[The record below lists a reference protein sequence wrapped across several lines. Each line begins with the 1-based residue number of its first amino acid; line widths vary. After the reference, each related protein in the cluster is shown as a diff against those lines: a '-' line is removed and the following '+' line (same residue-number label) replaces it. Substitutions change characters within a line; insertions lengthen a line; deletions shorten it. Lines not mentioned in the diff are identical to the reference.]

1 MRQQAYDPKF
11 PQTPVGSL
19 YPVNYVVGVIDDLQE
34 AQRAEQAFK
43 DAGYDA
49 NTTRLMESHEAI
61 TKIQEL
67 EHNRNPIQRF
77 LSSFQATTD
86 ETGADIYRFEARQGH
101 HILYVR
107 ACSTYVRACSP
118 KEVAQICDLMERFH
132 AHIVKFFSFWAV
144 EDIPP
149 KSVQKH

>member
-1 MRQQAYDPKF
+1 MTQAHDPKF
-11 PQTPVGSL
+11 PQTAAGSL

-34 AQRAEQAFK
+34 AQQAEQAFK
-43 DAGYDA
+43 DAGYDV

-67 EHNRNPIQRF
+67 EQSKNRFQRF
-77 LSSFQATTD
+77 FSSFQTTTD
-86 ETGADIYRFEARQGH
+86 ETGADIYSFEARQGH

-107 ACSTYVRACSP
+107 ACLTYMRACSP
-118 KEVAQICDLMERFH
+118 REVQQICRLMEQYH
-132 AHIVKFFSFWAV
+132 AHAVKFFSFWAV

-149 KSVQKH
+149 SSARKH